1 MFVSQHSN
9 VVLKVTMS
17 VGRGTVVV
25 GILLLSFLVW
35 LWRYSPEDEVGAWLE
50 DNDLGHLGQHFR
62 AKGEGSQGES
72 DDICVVISMDH
83 RPVQLD
89 SLLVGYWLLF
99 SSVSQAQLFTERE
112 RVWSN
117 LVSQARPTSAR
128 ERKIW

>member
-25 GILLLSFLVW
+25 GLLLLSFLVW

-89 SLLVGYWLLF
+89 SLLVGHWLLF

-117 LVSQARPTSAR
+117 LVSQARPISAR
-128 ERKIW
+128 EGRVW